1 MLQLN
6 PAIINLDTQNSEKKN
21 SNKTL
26 KNKKSV
32 NFSMDSTNNDK
43 KKINSMNG
51 LLSKL
56 YDDND
61 EDDDSNNYINNL
73 FASENNN
80 SDELNNEIKKLQE
93 KRNLERSFK
102 EEDVVQ
108 GDIHNQNKNSNK
120 NLLSNNLE
128 DSYNLDYK
136 SLSEKLNFSTNN
148 SITLEDNNR
157 LLNKLDYII
166 NLLEEQHNEKTDN
179 VNEELILYLFL
190 GIFIIFVLD
199 SFTKASKYIR

>member
-6 PAIINLDTQNSEKKN
+6 PAIINLDNQNSEKKI

-32 NFSMDSTNNDK
+32 NFSLDSTNNDK

-61 EDDDSNNYINNL
+61 EDDESNNYINNL
-73 FASENNN
+73 FSTQNNN

-108 GDIHNQNKNSNK
+108 GDIHNKNKNNNK

-136 SLSEKLNFSTNN
+136 SLNEKLNFNSNN
-148 SITLEDNNR
+148 SMALEDNNR

>member
-6 PAIINLDTQNSEKKN
+6 PAIINLDNQNSEKKN

-32 NFSMDSTNNDK
+32 NFSLDSTNNDK

-61 EDDDSNNYINNL
+61 EDDESNNYIDNL
-73 FASENNN
+73 FTTQNNN

-108 GDIHNQNKNSNK
+108 GDIHNQNKNNNK

-136 SLSEKLNFSTNN
+136 SLNEKLNFNSNN
-148 SITLEDNNR
+148 SMALEDNNR